1 MSNNFIRLKIKS
13 TLKIKYRIFKRGDQM
28 QIEQTTIRLPR
39 ELKKKLLKQAKT
51 KGYTLKDM
59 VIFILKDYLQ
69 NTSQE

>member
-1 MSNNFIRLKIKS
+1 
-13 TLKIKYRIFKRGDQM
+13 M
-28 QIEQTTIRLPR
+28 QREQTTIRLPR
-39 ELKKKLLKQAKT
+39 ELKDKLLKQAKV

>member
-1 MSNNFIRLKIKS
+1 
-13 TLKIKYRIFKRGDQM
+13 M

-39 ELKKKLLKQAKT
+39 ELKDKLLKQAKV

-69 NTSQE
+69 NTSEE